1 MGGQRGE
8 AEATYDL
15 GEMLFLIYFFLL
27 LFVPGRTADTPRS
40 LALPFFLGASDLLRA
55 RCLLCNCRDWM
66 RSKVAR
72 VAQVMEPVGGQR
84 QGREGAK
91 WRGIA
96 LCCAN
101 KSQERCFYIKRRL
114 ICLFTCSVCL
124 SVAFVLF
131 TVCYLTKC
139 GCFFVFFFYEHT
151 LKLMGKKVCCIK
163 KRKDAPQWQTGGSW
177 ITQLRVCLF
186 ESLEIPSYKLRWQT
200 SLTANSGQS
209 FVFLSALTTWQIL
222 LMLHPCNCSSREQG
236 TRCATSA
243 VRRE

>member
-1 MGGQRGE
+1 MFFWAGRTARGGGGHVRFGRN
-8 AEATYDL
+8 AFFNL
-15 GEMLFLIYFFLL
+15 FFLL

-124 SVAFVLF
+124 SVTFVLF

-139 GCFFVFFFYEHT
+139 GCFFLVFFLWAYPQINGEKSV
-151 LKLMGKKVCCIK
+151 LYKKK
-163 KRKDAPQWQTGGSW
+163 KRCTTVTDW
-177 ITQLRVCLF
+177 R
-186 ESLEIPSYKLRWQT
+186 KLNHAAACVPLWV
-200 SLTANSGQS
+200 AGNSVLQA
-209 FVFLSALTTWQIL
+209 ALTNQ
-222 LMLHPCNCSSREQG
+222 P
-236 TRCATSA
+236 
-243 VRRE
+243 

>member
-1 MGGQRGE
+1 
-8 AEATYDL
+8 
-15 GEMLFLIYFFLL
+15 MLFLIYFFLL

-40 LALPFFLGASDLLRA
+40 LALPFLLGASDLLRA

-200 SLTANSGQS
+200 SLKASSGQS